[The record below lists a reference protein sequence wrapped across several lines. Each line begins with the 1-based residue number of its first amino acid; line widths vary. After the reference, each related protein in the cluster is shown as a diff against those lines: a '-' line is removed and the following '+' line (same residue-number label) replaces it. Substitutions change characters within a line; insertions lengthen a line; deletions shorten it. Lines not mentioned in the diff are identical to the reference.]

1 MSRVSQHPNI
11 VHLQDLFADE
21 EKIYIVMEYMRGG
34 ELYEKITKQKV
45 FSEREAST
53 VMAEIIKVIQYL
65 HSNNI
70 VHRDLKPSNILYID
84 ETHHPSTLRVSDF
97 GFAKLLRHDN
107 GMLMTPCF
115 TANFVAPE
123 VLKKQGYDKSCD
135 MWSLGIML
143 FIMLTGKVPFSTKM
157 ESDKDGNL
165 ADPSAEI
172 LSKISALDINQATSG
187 RSWSMISEQG
197 KDLVCKLLNK
207 DSAKRITAEQ
217 ALIHPWIVQRD
228 ILPDC
233 HLPVK
238 RDKADISAVKKLT
251 EAMRPEANESKT
263 KSLFKLGPVPGLG
276 RKKK

>member
-1 MSRVSQHPNI
+1 MGGYAECFRCTHKQSKKNYAVKIIKIKEDSHVFDEIDIMSKVSQHPNI

-107 GMLMTPCF
+107 GIENLVKELI
-115 TANFVAPE
+115 NFF
-123 VLKKQGYDKSCD
+123 
-135 MWSLGIML
+135 GI
-143 FIMLTGKVPFSTKM
+143 
-157 ESDKDGNL
+157 N
-165 ADPSAEI
+165 
-172 LSKISALDINQATSG
+172 
-187 RSWSMISEQG
+187 
-197 KDLVCKLLNK
+197 
-207 DSAKRITAEQ
+207 
-217 ALIHPWIVQRD
+217 
-228 ILPDC
+228 
-233 HLPVK
+233 
-238 RDKADISAVKKLT
+238 
-251 EAMRPEANESKT
+251 
-263 KSLFKLGPVPGLG
+263 
-276 RKKK
+276 